1 MPRDKGLSTGLSS
14 PPDTGGNRRRSN
26 ARYACMHNR
35 AGIEMLATGPKKPAT
50 PLVKMAVAKAAARQF
65 NEDA

>member
-1 MPRDKGLSTGLSS
+1 
-14 PPDTGGNRRRSN
+14 
-26 ARYACMHNR
+26 MHNR